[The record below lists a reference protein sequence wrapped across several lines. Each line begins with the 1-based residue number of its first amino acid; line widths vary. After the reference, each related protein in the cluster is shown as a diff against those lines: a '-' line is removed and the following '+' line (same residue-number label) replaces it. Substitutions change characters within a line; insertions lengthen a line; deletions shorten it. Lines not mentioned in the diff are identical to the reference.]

1 VYSEFKSD
9 VVLLP
14 YHGRV
19 HFASSAVLEKP
30 YEVVVMTATLRSL
43 TTAAGRW
50 FLQVIGTYRPR
61 VDRRFDP
68 APPILVQ

>member
-50 FLQVIGTYRPR
+50 FLP
-61 VDRRFDP
+61 
-68 APPILVQ
+68 